1 MRPKY
6 LRILGAALLAASGYG
21 RAAQAQQPSPPLS
34 AAQLSAAQL
43 SAAQWAPPPPP
54 PDVGGDSAPRGRSAS
69 TLESASLYAS
79 SAAYGLGMGIWLD
92 SELGLDDPAF
102 LLIPPTLLGV
112 ALPVTAYA
120 FNHPTMPRGLPGAIA
135 SGLVIGAGEGL
146 GIAGL
151 QMVTSAQ
158 PWGFHGLSRAVAIG
172 STAGGIAGIAV
183 GELQRPSPNISVF
196 AASGVFWG
204 AAIGSAVGLGVSP
217 AGVGFEQSNDWMAR
231 GGLIG
236 FNAGLAITMGL
247 STVFVPTLTQ
257 LKWMWIGGAVGGVAS
272 LPVYLFYVGD
282 DRPPAKRGLVFS
294 ATATTVGI
302 VVGGV
307 FGPMFGSGV
316 GLSDESRRW
325 ASIDY
330 LTPVP
335 LEGGFGFNLGGT
347 LF

>member
-1 MRPKY
+1 MRPKH
-6 LRILGAALLAASGYG
+6 LSIASAALLAASG
-21 RAAQAQQPSPPLS
+21 ASAQAQQPPTRW
-34 AAQLSAAQL
+34 A
-43 SAAQWAPPPPP
+43 APPPPP
-54 PDVGGDSAPRGRSAS
+54 LDVGSDNAPPGRPAS
-69 TLESASLYAS
+69 TLESASLYVS
-79 SAAYGLGMGIWLD
+79 SAAYGLGMGVWID

-146 GIAGL
+146 GIASL
-151 QMVTSAQ
+151 QMVTSEQ
-158 PWGFHGLSRAVAIG
+158 PWGFHGLSRAVALG
-172 STAGGIAGIAV
+172 STVGGVAGLAV

-204 AAIGSAVGLGVSP
+204 AAVGSAVGLGVSP
-217 AGVGFEQSNDWMAR
+217 AGVGFESSNDWMAR

-247 STVFVPTLTQ
+247 STVFVPTLAQ

-282 DRPPAKRGLVFS
+282 DSPPAKRGLVYS

-307 FGPMFGSGV
+307 FGPMLGGGI
-316 GLSDESRRW
+316 GLSDEPSRW

-330 LTPVP
+330 FTPVP
-335 LEGGFGFNLGGT
+335 LDGGFGFNLGGT

>member
-1 MRPKY
+1 MRPKH
-6 LRILGAALLAASGYG
+6 LRILSAGLLAATGYG
-21 RAAQAQQPSPPLS
+21 SFAQAEQPPP
-34 AAQLSAAQL
+34 
-43 SAAQWAPPPPP
+43 QWAPPPPP
-54 PDVGGDSAPRGRSAS
+54 PDVTNGSAARGRPAS
-69 TLESASLYAS
+69 SLESASLYAS
-79 SAAYGLGMGIWLD
+79 TAAYGIGMGIWLD
-92 SELGLDDPAF
+92 AELGLDDPAF

-120 FNHPTMPRGLPGAIA
+120 LNHPTMPRGLPGAIA

-146 GIAGL
+146 GIASL
-151 QMVTSAQ
+151 QMVTSDQ
-158 PWGFHGLSRAVAIG
+158 PWGMHGLSRAMAIG
-172 STAGGIAGIAV
+172 STAGGVAGIAV

-196 AASGVFWG
+196 ATSGVFWG
-204 AAIGSAVGLGVSP
+204 AAIGSAIGLGVSP
-217 AGVGFEQSNDWMAR
+217 AGVGFEHSNDWMAR

-247 STVFVPTLTQ
+247 STVFVPTLAE

-272 LPVYLFYVGD
+272 LPIYLFYVGD
-282 DRPPAKRGLVFS
+282 DRPPAKRGLVFT
-294 ATATTVGI
+294 ATASTVGL

-307 FGPMFGSGV
+307 FGPAMGGDVGFADEGSH
-316 GLSDESRRW
+316 W

-335 LEGGFGFNLGGT
+335 LAGGFGFNLGGT

>member
-1 MRPKY
+1 MLMRPKH
-6 LRILGAALLAASGYG
+6 LRILPAALLAASGYG
-21 RAAQAQQPSPPLS
+21 GSAQADQPPP
-34 AAQLSAAQL
+34 QLS
-43 SAAQWAPPPPP
+43 AQWAPPPPP
-54 PDVGGDSAPRGRSAS
+54 PDVGGDSAPRGRPASA
-69 TLESASLYAS
+69 LESASLYAS
-79 SAAYGLGMGIWLD
+79 SAAYGLGMGVWID
-92 SELGLDDPAF
+92 SELGLNDPAF

-151 QMVTSAQ
+151 QMVTSDQ

-172 STAGGIAGIAV
+172 STAGGVAGIAV

-204 AAIGSAVGLGVSP
+204 AAIGSAIGLGVSP
-217 AGVGFEQSNDWMAR
+217 AGVGFESSNDWLAR

-247 STVFVPTLTQ
+247 STAFVPTLAQ

-282 DRPPAKRGLVFS
+282 GPPAKRGLVFS

-307 FGPMFGSGV
+307 FGPMLGGGV
-316 GLSDESRRW
+316 GLSDEPSRW

-335 LEGGFGFNLGGT
+335 LAGGFGFNLGGT